1 MIKSFFFKIRKFFV
15 SKSTLICRG
24 TSTRFLISYLKDVVS
39 SQFCQRRCWNLEAVT
54 RSCPVKMVF
63 LKISKNSKENSCVG
77 LRPATLLKKRLQH
90 RCFPVNFV
98 KYLRTPFLYR
108 TRPVAASWNQ
118 KNDFLK
124 TIFEATIF
132 WKQMEKST

>member
-98 KYLRTPFLYR
+98 KYLRTPFLHR
-108 TRPVAASWNQ
+108 TRPVVASWNQ
-118 KNDFLK
+118 K
-124 TIFEATIF
+124 TTFEATIF

>member
-98 KYLRTPFLYR
+98 KYLRTPFLHR
-108 TRPVAASWNQ
+108 TRSVAASWNQ
-118 KNDFLK
+118 K
-124 TIFEATIF
+124 TTFEATIF